1 MELHKLD
8 TETQVFFYEQ
18 DFYVLSN
25 FSSFEV
31 TFNGEDYK
39 TAEHAYHC
47 QKFFVAA
54 AGYHD
59 IRKDI
64 REARSAH
71 DAFKIAQQ
79 HKHLQ
84 RVDWDEVKVNVMC
97 EILREKVK
105 QHEYVMRKL
114 LATGDR
120 ELIEDSW
127 RDSFWGW
134 GEDRQGLNMLGKC
147 WMRVRD
153 DLRREFIL
161 KHSREALEREF
172 QNVWGQKKE
181 VGKDSVLNRLHSTH
195 IEDGLIGQTIR
206 EAVSVGNDAA
216 AEELARSLLG
226 SEESPSTL
234 DKPIKQ
240 LYWDPN
246 EIGRGEIGAEEKKIF
261 EANIALQRTLEG
273 SKTESVL
280 DQAASMRV
288 MSDIASK
295 MEAAVTKQ
303 AFSNDCKARDA
314 FDVGV
319 NPGDG
324 VLVEIIKK

>member
-39 TAEHAYHC
+39 TAEHAYQC

-71 DAFKIAQQ
+71 GAFKIAQQ

-105 QHEYVMRKL
+105 QHAYVMWKL

-127 RDSFWGW
+127 RDSFWGC

-161 KHSREALEREF
+161 KHSREAFEREF

-206 EAVSVGNDAA
+206 EAVSDGNTVA
-216 AEELARSLLG
+216 AEELTRSLLG
-226 SEESPSTL
+226 SEESPRWSDL
-234 DKPIKQ
+234 KIKEALHRFNLGCLSGREDWSVFDGIPDVQ
-240 LYWDPN
+240 AIQVLYPHIHRLPGVTEEEYKRSLVVLFGPLPEDVDPLH
-246 EIGRGEIGAEEKKIF
+246 R
-261 EANIALQRTLEG
+261 
-273 SKTESVL
+273 
-280 DQAASMRV
+280 
-288 MSDIASK
+288 
-295 MEAAVTKQ
+295 
-303 AFSNDCKARDA
+303 
-314 FDVGV
+314 
-319 NPGDG
+319 
-324 VLVEIIKK
+324 